1 MCRGMAVI
9 LYKQQ
14 VPGVVVLVATALLAG
29 ALWPWAFCAC
39 SDTT

>member
-1 MCRGMAVI
+1 MAVI
-9 LYKQQ
+9 LYINLQ